1 MKSFGSECDGAPS
14 VSNVARAERSALLLQ
29 RLTTRQREVLQAMI
43 DGLGNKNI
51 AGALGI
57 EEKTVKMHRAAVLS
71 RLQASNS
78 AMAVRIGVEASFAP
92 PGLRAAGPRLA
103 ANG

>member
-1 MKSFGSECDGAPS
+1 MKNPWSDCDGGLTA
-14 VSNVARAERSALLLQ
+14 SNMARAERSALLLQ
-29 RLTTRQREVLQAMI
+29 RLTTRQREVLAAMI

-51 AGALGI
+51 ANALGI

-71 RLQASNS
+71 RLDASNS

-92 PGLRAAGPRLA
+92 AGVRAAGPRLA
-103 ANG
+103 ANR